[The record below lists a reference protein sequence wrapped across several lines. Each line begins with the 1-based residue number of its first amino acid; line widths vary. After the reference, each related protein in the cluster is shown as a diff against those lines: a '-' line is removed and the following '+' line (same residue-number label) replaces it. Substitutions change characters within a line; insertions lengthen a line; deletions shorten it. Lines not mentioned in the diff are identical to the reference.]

1 MPTAIFQIR
10 LSYIGPN
17 DESVTAPHVSKSV
30 LYGEGA
36 QLVGG
41 IDVPDAAASGTEFAV
56 PFGVIAEAT
65 GFVLENRS
73 GQEIRA
79 RLEAA
84 NGSATGTLVAG
95 TVTIAFAA
103 VPGERL
109 SVEVVDDNGGTP
121 GILSVRRSAGNV
133 IVESWVAGV
142 GLQVADVS
150 DVIVYNN
157 AGPALPDEATLVY
170 ASPTAPAAAA
180 LGSASV
186 WLTALQVGAGSVVTK
201 VFGDPV

>member
-1 MPTAIFQIR
+1 MPEANFQIR

-17 DESVTAPHVSKSV
+17 DESVTAPHVSKTV
-30 LYGEGA
+30 EYGEGA

-41 IDVPDAAASGTEFAV
+41 IDVPDTTANGTEFAV
-56 PFGVIAEAT
+56 PFGEIEEAT
-65 GFVLENRS
+65 ACLIENRS

-84 NGSATGTLVAG
+84 NGSVTGTLVAG
-95 TVTIAFAA
+95 TVTIAFPA

-109 SVEVVDDNGGTP
+109 TPERVDDNGGTP

-133 IVESWVAGV
+133 IVESWLAGT
-142 GLQVADVS
+142 GLEAADAS

-157 AGPALPDEATLVY
+157 AGPALPDNAVLLY
-170 ASPTAPAAAA
+170 ASPTPPAAAA
-180 LGSASV
+180 LGNASI
-186 WLTALQVGAGSVVTK
+186 WLTALQSGAGSVVTK

>member
-1 MPTAIFQIR
+1 MPIANFQIR

-41 IDVPDAAASGTEFAV
+41 IDVPDATASGTMFAV

-65 GFVLENRS
+65 GFVLENRT

-84 NGSATGTLVAG
+84 NGSVTGTLVAG
-95 TVTIAFAA
+95 TATVAFAA

-109 SVEVVDDNGGTP
+109 SVEAGDDNGGTP
-121 GILSVRRSAGNV
+121 GVLSVRRSAGNV
-133 IVESWVAGV
+133 IVESWLAGT
-142 GLQVADVS
+142 GLEAADVS
-150 DVIVYNN
+150 DFTVYNN
-157 AGPALPDEATLVY
+157 AGPALPDESVLVY

-180 LGSASV
+180 LGSASI
-186 WLTALQVGAGSVVTK
+186 WLTALQSGAGSVVTK